1 MKDFSVSSCIV
12 GASVVGGSVVGGS
25 VVGGSVVGGSIVGGS
40 VVGENSLSVMDFT
53 KKKYN
58 RRTINENP
66 KMKRSLDF
74 FVIRNVDL
82 LFFLVIP

>member
-12 GASVVGGSVVGGS
+12 GASVVGGS

-40 VVGENSLSVMDFT
+40 VVGENSLSVIDFT

-82 LFFLVIP
+82 LLFFVIP